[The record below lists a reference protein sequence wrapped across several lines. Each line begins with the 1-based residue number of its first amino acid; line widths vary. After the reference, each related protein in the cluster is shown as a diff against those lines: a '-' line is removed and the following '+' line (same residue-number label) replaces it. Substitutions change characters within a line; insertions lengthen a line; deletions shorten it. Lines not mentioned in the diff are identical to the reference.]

1 MTSPQSLALCIPAYN
16 AAAYLPRLLE
26 SANLQQI
33 PFDEIWVY
41 DDCSTDET
49 GLVAAKYGA
58 NVVRGDTNRGCS
70 YGKNTLAERT
80 SCDWIHFHDADD
92 LLLPNFTVEAH
103 KWMNMNDPPDVVLMG
118 FEYKDF
124 YTNELLATGL
134 VDDHLLHL
142 DPIGFSIR
150 YKIPNFGIYKRNP
163 IVNLGGFDCDPSI
176 LYNEDVA
183 FHTKLAING
192 LSMRASNVITSINW
206 RYGSSMSQTNV
217 SRCLLAQYAVMLK
230 VASQVQETYFS
241 DVASNLWM
249 TGQGLA
255 VLEQWENVDQV
266 LESALSL
273 YPEVPLNL
281 SWDFRLTCH
290 LIGPKPAFRLREY
303 LIRIFKSKLRSH

>member
-1 MTSPQSLALCIPAYN
+1 MTSIQSIALCIPAYN
-16 AAAYLPRLLE
+16 AAAYLPQLLE

-49 GLVAAKYGA
+49 VLVAAKYGA

-70 YGKNTLAERT
+70 YGKNTLAEKA

-118 FEYKDF
+118 FEYRDF
-124 YTNELLATGL
+124 LTNELLAIGL
-134 VDDHLLHL
+134 VDDHLLLL

-150 YKIPNFGIYKRNP
+150 YKIPNFGIYKRNL
-163 IVNLGGFDCDPSI
+163 IVNLGGFDCEPSV

-192 LSMRASNVITSINW
+192 LNMRASNVITSINW
-206 RYGSSMSQTNV
+206 RYTSSMSQTNV
-217 SRCLLAQYAVMLK
+217 SRCLLSQYAVMLK
-230 VASQVQETYFS
+230 VSNQVPETYFPE
-241 DVASNLWM
+241 VAANLWM
-249 TGQGLA
+249 TAQGLA
-255 VLEQWENVDQV
+255 VLEDWENVDRV
-266 LESALSL
+266 LETASSI
-273 YPEVPLNL
+273 YPEVPSNL
-281 SWDFRLTCH
+281 SWDFKLTCH
-290 LIGPKPAFRLREY
+290 LIGVKLAFRLREY
-303 LIRIFKSKLRSH
+303 LIRMFKPRLRSY